1 MCGDFSVSSANVR
14 SNMTSSNNIIKKRVL
29 VLHYSQTGQLNRAAH
44 SMMRP
49 LEGRDDIEVVWEE
62 IRPVKPYPFPWPFFA
77 FLNVF
82 PESVHLAAPEMQPP
96 VISADER
103 FDLVI
108 LAYQVWFLSPAL
120 PITGFLKAHGA
131 ALLAGKPVITF
142 IVCRN
147 MWLTAQE
154 KIKKLLDAAGAR
166 LIDNVVLVDQ
176 GHPLATFVTT
186 PRWLWTGKKNGFWG
200 IFPPAGV
207 SEADIAG
214 ASRFG
219 KAILDALKRTDK
231 PLQAPLLKGLGAV
244 KVNPGYVASERIAH
258 RSFYVWGKLL
268 RAIGAPD
275 STLRKM
281 MLAVYA
287 VFLVMMLIT
296 VVPIGLVIRMI
307 VRLALKKRLDAEV
320 RRLEEPSGS
329 GTERI
334 EEYA

>member
-1 MCGDFSVSSANVR
+1 
-14 SNMTSSNNIIKKRVL
+14 MTASKNTAKKRVL

-44 SMMRP
+44 SMMGP
-49 LEGRDDIEVVWEE
+49 LEGQGDIEVVWEE
-62 IRPVKPYPFPWPFFA
+62 MRPVKPYPYPWPFFA

-82 PESVHLAAPEMQPP
+82 PESVHLVAPKMQPP
-96 VISADER
+96 SISLDER

-108 LAYQVWFLSPAL
+108 LAYQVWFLSPSL
-120 PITGFLKAHGA
+120 PVTGFLKSEGA
-131 ALLAGKPVITF
+131 KLLAGRPVMTF

-147 MWLTAQE
+147 MWLTAQD
-154 KIKKLLDAAGAR
+154 KVKKLISATGAR

-200 IFPPAGV
+200 LFPPAGV

-219 KAILDALKRTDK
+219 KAILDGLRRSDK
-231 PLQAPLLKGLGAV
+231 PLDAPLLKGLGAV

-258 RSFYVWGKLL
+258 RSFYLWGKLL
-268 RAIGAPD
+268 RAVGGPD
-275 STLRKM
+275 STPRKM

-287 VFLVMMLIT
+287 VFLTVMIVT
-296 VVPIGLVIRMI
+296 VVPLSLVIRMI
-307 VRLALKKRLDAEV
+307 LRFALKKSLDAQV

-334 EEYA
+334 EDYA

>member
-1 MCGDFSVSSANVR
+1 MLCLSMMQSDKK
-14 SNMTSSNNIIKKRVL
+14 IKKRVL
-29 VLHYSQTGQLNRAAH
+29 VLHYSQTGQLNRAAR

-62 IRPVKPYPFPWPFFA
+62 MRPVEPYPFPWPFFA

-82 PESVHLAAPEMQPP
+82 PESVHLAAPKMQPP
-96 VISADER
+96 GIRLDER

-120 PITGFLKAHGA
+120 PVTGFLKSDGA
-131 ALLAGKPVITF
+131 KLLSGRPVITF

-207 SEADIAG
+207 RESDIAG

-219 KAILDALKRTDK
+219 KAICDALIRTDK
-231 PLQAPLLKGLGAV
+231 PVDAPILKGLGAV

-268 RAIGAPD
+268 RAIGGPD
-275 STLRKM
+275 SLPRKM

-287 VFLVMMLIT
+287 LFLIMMIIT
-296 VVPIGLVIRMI
+296 VVPIG
-307 VRLALKKRLDAEV
+307 
-320 RRLEEPSGS
+320 LEEPSGS

-334 EEYA
+334 GEHA

>member
-1 MCGDFSVSSANVR
+1 MISSKKTV
-14 SNMTSSNNIIKKRVL
+14 KKRVL
-29 VLHYSQTGQLNRAAH
+29 VLHYSQTGQLNRAVH

-62 IRPVKPYPFPWPFFA
+62 MRPVKPYPYPWPFFA

-82 PESVHLAAPEMQPP
+82 PESVHLDAPKMQPSG
-96 VISADER
+96 VSLNER

-120 PITGFLKAHGA
+120 PVTGFLKSDGA
-131 ALLAGKPVITF
+131 KLLADRPVITF

-154 KIKKLLDAAGAR
+154 KVKKLLSASGAR
-166 LIDNVVLVDQ
+166 LIDNAVLVDQ

-200 IFPPAGV
+200 LFPPAGV

-219 KAILDALKRTDK
+219 KAILDGLTRADRPPDG
-231 PLQAPLLKGLGAV
+231 PLLKGLGAV

-268 RAIGAPD
+268 RAIGGPD
-275 STLRKM
+275 SALRKM

-287 VFLVMMLIT
+287 VFLVVMIIT
-296 VVPIGLVIRMI
+296 VVPIGLVIRTI
-307 VRLALKKRLDAEV
+307 VRIVFKKRLDAEV